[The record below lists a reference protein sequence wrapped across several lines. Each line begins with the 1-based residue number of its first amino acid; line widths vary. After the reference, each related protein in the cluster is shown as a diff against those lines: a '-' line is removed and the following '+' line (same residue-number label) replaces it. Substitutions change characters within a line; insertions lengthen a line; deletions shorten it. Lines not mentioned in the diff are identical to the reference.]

1 MPLSVVVYFVAV
13 TFKMTEQVKQWI
25 CIQFC
30 IKLPWKLQMIQKATA
45 MGNWWLAASLW
56 QCPISCVISCT
67 EFFGKT
73 SNHPGDSVPSE
84 PTFGSLWLLTFPKTK
99 ITFDR
104 EEISLCQWDSGKY
117 DGTAD
122 GDWENCVRSQ
132 CAYFEG
138 AEVSLSYVQCF
149 LYLVSSSINVSI
161 FHTAWLDTFWT
172 ELYTSRKEE
181 GCFPRGQLLFSVWS
195 SDAPF
200 YIFPWKDLDRQWTS
214 TSYLWLWQSTYK
226 RGRESIHNSIIMLH

>member
-1 MPLSVVVYFVAV
+1 METSDDSEGHSYGQLVIGSFIMTMPHLMCHFLYRVFW
-13 TFKMTEQVKQWI
+13 QN
-25 CIQFC
+25 
-30 IKLPWKLQMIQKATA
+30 IK
-45 MGNWWLAASLW
+45 S
-56 QCPISCVISCT
+56 
-67 EFFGKT
+67 
-73 SNHPGDSVPSE
+73 PGDSVPSE

-122 GDWENCVRSQ
+122 GEWENCVRSQ

-200 YIFPWKDLDRQWTS
+200 YIFLGRTWTAS
-214 TSYLWLWQSTYK
+214 GLLLHTYDFDSPLT
-226 RGRESIHNSIIMLH
+226 RGAGSPYTIALECYINTATHVFTY